1 MSADAIAAANEA
13 LRAKGYDERDLA
25 VFPTPMP
32 GKALLKGN
40 RIVSPLSDSAELV
53 LRVVHELV
61 PDAAELKGSLRPAD
75 LRARLAT
82 ER

>member
-1 MSADAIAAANEA
+1 MATDAIAAANEA

-25 VFPTPMP
+25 VFATPMA

-53 LRVVHELV
+53 LRVVDELV
-61 PDAAELKGSLRPAD
+61 PAAADLKGQLRPAD
-75 LRARLAT
+75 LRARLG
-82 ER
+82 

>member
-1 MSADAIAAANEA
+1 VSADAIEAANEA

-25 VFPTPMP
+25 VFPTPLA

-53 LRVVHELV
+53 LRVVRELV
-61 PDAAELKGSLRPAD
+61 PAAEELKGSLRPAD
-75 LRARLAT
+75 LRSQLGA